1 MDKKDLYPYQLANA
15 NHVIEN
21 THCALFAEMG
31 LGKTVSTLTA
41 INFLMFENLEIDR
54 VLVIAPKRVV
64 ESVWAEECEKWNHLK
79 HLKVIKIIG
88 TEKQRRS
95 ALVKKGNIYLIS
107 RDNIAWLCALYGGD
121 MLPFDMLVIDE
132 LSSFKNNN
140 SVRFKALR
148 KVQPSF
154 NRIVGLTGT
163 PAPNT
168 LLDLWPQIWL
178 LDRGERLG
186 KFITTY
192 RHDYFKPGKRNGQ
205 VIYSYDL
212 RDSAEQM
219 IYDKIGDICMSMSA
233 KDYLDLP
240 DKIVNEIKINFPDK
254 LLSKYEEFEREKV
267 LEMVEGLAEDDQIT
281 AVNAAALTNKLL
293 QFANGAIYDE
303 DKNWHEVHK
312 LKIEATKELI
322 EDANG
327 KPVLIAWTYRHDL
340 ERLLKAL
347 KKYNPRQLKSN
358 QDIEDWNAGKIQVL
372 LMHPASGGHG
382 LNLQYGGNII
392 IWFGLTWSLELFQQ
406 FNARLHRNQQKNRVV
421 INMLA
426 ANKTMDAAVIKA
438 LNRKA
443 LGQAGLMEAVKAR
456 IDKYLNV

>member
-1 MDKKDLYPYQLANA
+1 
-15 NHVIEN
+15 
-21 THCALFAEMG
+21 
-31 LGKTVSTLTA
+31 
-41 INFLMFENLEIDR
+41 
-54 VLVIAPKRVV
+54 
-64 ESVWAEECEKWNHLK
+64 
-79 HLKVIKIIG
+79 
-88 TEKQRRS
+88 
-95 ALVKKGNIYLIS
+95 
-107 RDNIAWLCALYGGD
+107 
-121 MLPFDMLVIDE
+121 
-132 LSSFKNNN
+132 
-140 SVRFKALR
+140 
-148 KVQPSF
+148 
-154 NRIVGLTGT
+154 
-163 PAPNT
+163 
-168 LLDLWPQIWL
+168 
-178 LDRGERLG
+178 
-186 KFITTY
+186 
-192 RHDYFKPGKRNGQ
+192 
-205 VIYSYDL
+205 
-212 RDSAEQM
+212 
-219 IYDKIGDICMSMSA
+219 
-233 KDYLDLP
+233 
-240 DKIVNEIKINFPDK
+240 
-254 LLSKYEEFEREKV
+254 
-267 LEMVEGLAEDDQIT
+267 MVEGLAEDDQIT